1 MFETGKLA
9 VFPIVVG
16 PIGTNC
22 YLVVN
27 KETKNAFVVDP
38 GAQADVIAQ
47 RIRRE
52 QAKLQGILL
61 THGHFDHIMAVR
73 ELKELFPAEV
83 YAAEKETPLLMDPEA
98 NCSRGFGM
106 GSGYIVKPDRE
117 VKDKEKLTLADVTV
131 EVMETPGHTK
141 GGVCFYIEEEKL
153 LFCGDTLFE
162 ESIGRS
168 DLPTGSAKEL
178 LHSLKEKVLVLP
190 EEVVAFPGHGSSTK
204 IGHEKKYN
212 PYA

>member
-9 VFPIVVG
+9 VHTIVVG

-47 RIRRE
+47 RIRKE
-52 QAKLQGILL
+52 QARLQGILL

-73 ELKELFPAEV
+73 ELKELFSVEV
-83 YAAEKETPLLMDPEA
+83 YAAEKEIPLLMDPEA

-106 GSGYIVKPDRE
+106 GSGYIVEPDRA
-117 VKDKEKLTLADVTV
+117 VKEKEKLMLADVTV
-131 EVMETPGHTK
+131 EVIETPGHTK
-141 GGVCFYIEEEKL
+141 GGVCFYIEAEKL

-190 EEVVAFPGHGSSTK
+190 KEVVALPGHGSSTR